1 MRNYK
6 KFLLTGLAMVTLG
19 ACVNPTNTQ
28 TTPGTTTVAGKP
40 ITIGYSQFP
49 ANIHP
54 FDDYNGWFTIRYG
67 VGETLFKLDNNLN
80 VEPWLADKIEAVSDL
95 EWKITLKDNVT
106 FHNGEKMT
114 GQKVKESL
122 EYLISK
128 SDRAKGDLLIDSII
142 ADGQTVTI
150 KTTNNQP
157 IMANLLAEPYSVI
170 IDATAT
176 SDVTQSPIATGP
188 FFLTKYNA
196 ESGAELKAY
205 DNYWGGKA
213 KTEELKIKYF
223 SDATATAAALQSG
236 EVDAVYGLPYANL
249 LTFKADN
256 NYKVSEVDGSRYV
269 KFSYNLN
276 RPQGDNEKFRQALD
290 TLVDKE
296 TYTKS
301 LFKGSAQVANT
312 AFPDNF
318 ATALGSSAHEYNVE
332 KAKQLLDEAG
342 IKDTNGDGWRD
353 VNGEN
358 LKLNLVTYNRLAEMP
373 LSVQA
378 YQQQLKE
385 VGLDSTVITADKPAA
400 ALKMDYDVLTYTVVS
415 SPIGD
420 PFAYYKASYYTDGAS
435 NVAKYSNKEIDALID
450 ELQVEKDMAKRDE
463 ISKQIQKLVDEEYI
477 YTYIGHFKVALVM
490 NAKIQGFESYATDY
504 YHVTNQLVKE

>member
-1 MRNYK
+1 MKNYK
-6 KFLLTGLAMVTLG
+6 KILLTGLAAMTLV
-19 ACVNPTNTQ
+19 ACVNPTKTQNTPA
-28 TTPGTTTVAGKP
+28 TETVAGKP
-40 ITIGYSQFP
+40 VTIGYSQFP

-54 FDDYNGWFTIRYG
+54 SDDYNGWFTVRYG
-67 VGETLFKLDNNLN
+67 VGETLFKLDNNLK
-80 VEPWLADKIEAVSDL
+80 VEPWLAEKIESVSDL
-95 EWKITLKDNVT
+95 EWKVTVKDNVT
-106 FHNGEKMT
+106 FHNGEKVT

-122 EYLISK
+122 EYLVSK
-128 SDRAKGDLLIDSII
+128 SERAKGDLLIDSIT

-150 KTTNNQP
+150 KTTKNQP
-157 IMANLLAEPYSVI
+157 IMVNLLAEPYTVI
-170 IDATAT
+170 IDAKAE
-176 SDVTQSPIATGP
+176 SSIKQAPVATGP
-188 FFLTKYNA
+188 FTVTKYTA

-205 DNYWGGKA
+205 DNYWAGKP
-213 KTEELKIKYF
+213 KTTDLKIKYF

-249 LTFKADN
+249 TTFKSDN
-256 NYKVSEVDGSRYV
+256 NYKISEVDGSRYV
-269 KFSYNLN
+269 KFSFNLN
-276 RPQGDNEKFRQALD
+276 RPQGDNKKFRQALD

-312 AFPDNF
+312 AFPNNF
-318 ATALGSSAHEYNVE
+318 STALGSSVHEYNVE

-342 IKDTNGDGWRD
+342 VKDTNGDGLRD

-373 LSVQA
+373 LAIQA

-385 VGLDSTVITADKPAA
+385 IGLDATVITADKPAA

-420 PFAYYKASYYTDGAS
+420 SFAYYKASYYTDGAL
-435 NVAKYSNKEIDALID
+435 NVAKYSNKEVDALID
-450 ELQVEKDMAKRDE
+450 TLQVEKDAAKRDE
-463 ISKQIQKLVDEEYI
+463 LSKQIQKIIDEEYI

-490 NAKIQGFESYATDY
+490 NAKVKGFESYATDY
-504 YHVTNQLVKE
+504 YHVTNQLIKE